1 MKQIASM
8 IRFYGLVV
16 LTASLLLPDFCE
28 AQERS
33 GIHIPDVLGYKTLT
47 ADLHTHTVFS
57 DGMVWPTVRTE
68 EALREGV
75 GIIAITDHVEA
86 TNLFRFERIFGDD
99 LEIDEEGGY
108 SPDRNRPFEI
118 AKEVEEGNEV
128 FVINGA
134 EISRTMPPGHHNALF
149 LTNVNKLNT
158 PHPEW
163 KDAFLAAKDQ
173 GAFIFWN
180 HPASFQDPEPTTLW
194 WEEHTWLL
202 ENEMMHGIEVVNGR
216 RYDPVAHQWALDKN
230 LAIIGN
236 TDIHAPIGMSYA
248 IHEGEKRTMTLV
260 FATERSLE
268 GIREA
273 LFARRTAAFYDN
285 KLIGPEHFL
294 DAIFTNSIVIES
306 VEIIEGGLQ
315 AVINNPTDIPFLLSK
330 AEGNNPVLEF
340 FSSKILPAGKHTT
353 IKVYSEASSLLNKID
368 LKIIVDNLLI
378 APEKGLPAT
387 LTLIPK

>member
-1 MKQIASM
+1 MT
-8 IRFYGLVV
+8 RFWGLIVIS
-16 LTASLLLPDFCE
+16 ASLIIPGFCE

-47 ADLHTHTVFS
+47 ADLHTHTVLS
-57 DGMVWPTVRTE
+57 DGLVWPTVRTE

-75 GIIAITDHVEA
+75 DIIAITDHVEA

-99 LEIDEEGGY
+99 LKIDEEGGY
-108 SPDRNRPFEI
+108 SPDRNRPFKI
-118 AKEVEEGNEV
+118 AKEAAEGNEV

-149 LTNVNKLNT
+149 LTDVNKLNT

-163 KDAFLAAKDQ
+163 KEAFLVAKDQ

-202 ENEMMHGIEVVNGR
+202 ENEMMHGIEVVNGKQ
-216 RYDPVAHQWALDKN
+216 YDPVAHQWALDKN

-260 FATERSLE
+260 FTTERSLE
-268 GIREA
+268 GIKEA

-285 KLIGPEHFL
+285 KLVGPRHFL
-294 DAIFTNSIVIES
+294 DAIFTNSIAIES
-306 VEIIEGGLQ
+306 VERIESGLQ
-315 AVINNPTDIPFLLSK
+315 AVINNQTDIPFSLSK
-330 AEGNNPVLEF
+330 AEGNDPSLEF
-340 FSSKILPAGKHTT
+340 LSSITFPAGKHTT
-353 IKVYSEASSLLNKID
+353 IKVYSEEPSSHNKID
-368 LKIIVDNLLI
+368 LKMIVNNLLI
-378 APEKGLPAT
+378 APEKGLPVT
-387 LTLIPK
+387 LTLAPK